1 MTIKANFDIGIIPC
15 SKTDD
20 QKLEELLLKL
30 GASGSHM
37 IFRSDNEDEELFLE
51 EL

>member
-20 QKLEELLLKL
+20 QKLEELLVKL

-37 IFRSDNEDEELFLE
+37 IFRSGNEEDDLFVEEL
-51 EL
+51 